1 MTQLSRPFQL
11 ALVAMGLFVA
21 VWFVALRGHAAGAG
35 GGSSPVA
42 ASAPAPSH
50 GSNPA
55 APTSIYHGKAPGVEG
70 LTRAIDKA
78 HGAVA
83 QSQQNATQ
91 LQQKSAQAS
100 GQGAQSATQGGGSVA
115 GAQSSPTVTQA
126 APAKSVATTKS
137 VAPAKTVARPQ
148 PTKSVGQAA
157 TAPPAR
163 QVTVEKELEQ
173 GKVVVLLFWSPKGAD
188 DVAVHGELQVLL
200 AAHRQ
205 VRASYHVPLVRRLV
219 KAVGLEL
226 NKKIAVHYAS
236 ASQVAS
242 FGSFTRTV
250 QVYQTPTIVI
260 VNRDGKTRT
269 LTGLADAYSI
279 EQTIDEARHQ

>member
-11 ALVAMGLFVA
+11 ALVAMGLLVL
-21 VWFVALRGHAAGAG
+21 VWFVALHGHSAGS
-35 GGSSPVA
+35 GGSGSSVA
-42 ASAPAPSH
+42 ASAPAASSH
-50 GSNPA
+50 ASNPA
-55 APTSIYHGKAPGVEG
+55 APSAVYHGKAPGVEG

-83 QSQQNATQ
+83 QSQQNAQQ
-91 LQQKSAQAS
+91 LREKSAQAS
-100 GQGAQSATQGGGSVA
+100 SQSASGAAQSSGSAA
-115 GAQSSPTVTQA
+115 GAQTSGSVTSTAPATGKAVTQPVRHA
-126 APAKSVATTKS
+126 SKHAGTPTARTSPAL
-137 VAPAKTVARPQ
+137 
-148 PTKSVGQAA
+148 
-157 TAPPAR
+157 PPR
-163 QVTVEKELEQ
+163 QVTVEKELKQ

-188 DVAVHGELQVLL
+188 DVAVHAELRLLL

-205 VRASYHVPLVRRLV
+205 IRANDHLPLVRRLV

-226 NKKIAVHYAS
+226 DKKIAVHYAS

-260 VNRDGKTRT
+260 VNKRGKTRT
-269 LTGLADAYSI
+269 LTGLTDAYSI
-279 EQTIDEARHQ
+279 EQTIDEARHS